1 MRYIP
6 ATALGLV
13 LLLAGAPVLILAG
26 APAFAQMSMGGSPGG
41 GGGAPGGANTPEP
54 VAPTHDIAPP
64 ALPGAGAPGPLATGP
79 VVQKPSIADP
89 TQALFAAVNNGDYN
103 AAQDAL
109 SRGADLNAQNAL
121 GETPL
126 DLSIALNRSTITF
139 LLLATRNETG
149 STDTISP
156 GPAFPAT
163 ATATLRVKPAH
174 HKPHTTPAAAAPA
187 HTSAAPLGTASGATA
202 PAWES
207 NPGTPNTSA
216 GFMGFSPKN

>member
-64 ALPGAGAPGPLATGP
+64 ALPGAGAPAPLATGP

-149 STDTISP
+149 STGLPRHRYRHPP
-156 GPAFPAT
+156 GQARAPQA
-163 ATATLRVKPAH
+163 AH
-174 HKPHTTPAAAAPA
+174 HP
-187 HTSAAPLGTASGATA
+187 GCGR
-202 PAWES
+202 
-207 NPGTPNTSA
+207 PGTHQRRSSWHRLWRYRPGVGKQPRHPQHLSRLH
-216 GFMGFSPKN
+216 GLQP

>member
-13 LLLAGAPVLILAG
+13 LLLAGT
-26 APAFAQMSMGGSPGG
+26 PAFAQMSMGG
-41 GGGAPGGANTPEP
+41 GGGAPGGGS
-54 VAPTHDIAPP
+54 APQPQAPAPDIAPP
-64 ALPGAGAPGPLATGP
+64 ALPGAGTPAPLATGP
-79 VVQKPSIADP
+79 VVQKPATGDP
-89 TQALFAAVNNGDYN
+89 TQALFAAVNNNDYN
-103 AAQDAL
+103 AAEDAL

-126 DLSIALNRSTITF
+126 DLSIALNHSTITF

-149 STDTISP
+149 GTGPVSPGPVSPGSVSP

-163 ATATLRVKPAH
+163 APVKPTH
-174 HKPHTTPAAAAPA
+174 HKPHPTPAAAAPA
-187 HTSAAPLGTASGATA
+187 PTTTA

-207 NPGTPNTSA
+207 NPGTPNPSS
-216 GFMGFSPKN
+216 GFMGFGTNN

>member
-6 ATALGLV
+6 ASALGLV
-13 LLLAGAPVLILAG
+13 LLLAGV
-26 APAFAQMSMGGSPGG
+26 PAFAQMSMGGSPGA
-41 GGGAPGGANTPEP
+41 GAAGAGNTPEP

-64 ALPGAGAPGPLATGP
+64 ALPGAGAPAPLATAP
-79 VVQKPSIADP
+79 VVQKPAIADP
-89 TQALFAAVNNGDYN
+89 TQALFAAVNAGDYN

-109 SRGADLNAQNAL
+109 SRGADLNAQNSL

-126 DLSIALNRSTITF
+126 DLSIALNHSTITF

-163 ATATLRVKPAH
+163 APVKPVH
-174 HKPHTTPAAAAPA
+174 HAKPHLTPAAAAPA
-187 HTSAAPLGTASGATA
+187 TA
-202 PAWES
+202 PAPS
-207 NPGTPNTSA
+207 APPSGKATPAPPTPPPA
-216 GFMGFSPKN
+216 FLLGFSGKN